1 MLTLTHPRKTSAAD
15 TIKDVIVATDLVT
28 RVDNTTLVDRQSGF
42 FFFFF
47 FFVPWKQIF
56 LESNGQHA

>member
-47 FFVPWKQIF
+47 FLVTLKQILF
-56 LESNGQHA
+56 